1 MEENNIDVLEE
12 KINKIVAMINTL
24 REENKKLK
32 VYAEELQKSN
42 MEKDEVIR
50 KLNQEREN
58 IANIQNEI
66 ESYKSKHDRVRTK
79 VDQLLLK
86 LKEIDDIY

>member
-32 VYAEELQKSN
+32 IYAEELKKSN
-42 MEKDEVIR
+42 MEKDEIIR

>member
-32 VYAEELQKSN
+32 VYAEELKKSN